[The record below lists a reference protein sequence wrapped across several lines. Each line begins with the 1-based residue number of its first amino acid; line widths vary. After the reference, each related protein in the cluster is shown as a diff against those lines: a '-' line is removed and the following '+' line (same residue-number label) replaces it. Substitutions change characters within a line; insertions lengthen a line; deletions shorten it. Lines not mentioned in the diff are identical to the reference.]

1 MFRTLAL
8 ILLAT
13 PLAGAAAPSA
23 SPSPAPAGAAGV
35 AAACEHPNVPAR
47 AIHAVP
53 PDIPAMAQQQGI
65 TGRVEVL
72 VSLDADSKVVSTK
85 IRSSPS
91 ALLNS
96 SALSA
101 ARHSIYQT
109 EIRDCKPVPS
119 EYLFSVQFNRL

>member
-13 PLAGAAAPSA
+13 PLAGAAAPS
-23 SPSPAPAGAAGV
+23 PAPAGAVGA

-47 AIHAVP
+47 TIHAVP
-53 PDIPAMAQQQGI
+53 PEIPALAQQQGI

-72 VSLDADSKVVSTK
+72 VSLDADSKVVGTK
-85 IRSSPS
+85 IRMSPS
-91 ALLNS
+91 AIFNS

-101 ARHSIYQT
+101 ARHSTYQT
-109 EIRDCKPVPS
+109 RIRDCTPVPS
-119 EYLFSVQFNRL
+119 EYLFSVEFNHL